1 MRKLI
6 LVTSQ
11 FPYGCGETFIE
22 NEIKY
27 LAEAFDV
34 VYIYASQIDKD
45 THMSSREVP
54 DNVYVFGSGYKDFSK
69 LNYLNSLFQKKVW
82 DEISQKC
89 TGTNF
94 LGKVASCCYFDQS
107 VKHALLNI
115 DSFIKTCKIKDD
127 SITIYSYWLNIIGM
141 TALNISNELR
151 EKGHGVKTVART
163 HGFDLYEE
171 RAYLNYQPFQEQMI
185 KDFDHIFPCSD
196 MGSKYLKE
204 KYPEYADKIETSYL
218 GVPDCLQGE
227 MPFLSKEKFSIVS
240 CSNVIPLKRVSKIA
254 EALQLI
260 SDCKIEWTHFGDGEL
275 LEDVKQKVERLPDNI
290 SIRFPGRVANSDIYK
305 FYNENNVNLFINV
318 SSSEGLPV
326 SIMEAI
332 SFGIPIIATDVGG
345 TSEIVTNGINGF
357 LLPEDFSIYELE
369 KLIRKIINMNAQ
381 DYCVMC
387 QNARDIYR
395 QRFCAKKNYPEFS
408 LNLKEIGEKV

>member
-27 LAEAFDV
+27 LADEFDV
-34 VYIYASQIDKD
+34 IHIYASQIDKD
-45 THMSSREVP
+45 TPMSSREVP
-54 DNVYVFGSGYKDFSK
+54 DNVVVFRSGYEEFSK
-69 LNYLNSLFQKKVW
+69 LNYLNSLFRRKVW
-82 DEISQKC
+82 NEISQKC
-89 TGTNF
+89 TGRNF

-107 VKHALLNI
+107 VKHALLNTDI
-115 DSFIKTCKIKDD
+115 FIKTCKIRDD
-127 SITIYSYWLNIIGM
+127 SITVYSYWLNTIGM
-141 TALNISNELR
+141 IALNISYALR
-151 EKGHGVKTVART
+151 ENGYRVNTVART

-185 KDFDHIFPCSD
+185 KDFDHILPCSE
-196 MGSKYLKE
+196 MGSRYLKE
-204 KYPEYADKIETSYL
+204 RYPEYADKIETSYL
-218 GVPDCLQGE
+218 GVPDCFQGGI
-227 MPFLSKEKFSIVS
+227 PFLSKEKFSIVS

-254 EALQLI
+254 EALQVI

-275 LEDVKQKVERLPDNI
+275 LDDVKQKAAQLPDNI
-290 SIRFPGRVANSDIYK
+290 SVRFPGRVANSNIYK

-357 LLPEDFSIYELE
+357 LLPEDFSIHELE
-369 KLIRKIINMNAQ
+369 KLIRKILSMNEQ
-381 DYCVMC
+381 DYFAMC
-387 QNARDIYR
+387 ENSRDIYR
-395 QRFCAKKNYPEFS
+395 QRFCAKKNYSDFS
-408 LNLKEIGEKV
+408 LKLKEIGEKI